1 MRKKISSF
9 MTSKNILIALTVLC
23 CFFIGTSFFTDTL
36 TKPLKKCVSMIVVP
50 VQKGMNNIGFWVY
63 DKYQTLQEISVVLD
77 ENKNLQSQIDELT
90 EENNQLKQDSYELN
104 RLRELYELDQQY
116 AGYSKVGARVIEVTT
131 DECHLT
137 AACTIV
143 VKEYV
148 STITLSENNKFMNVG
163 ATGKLIATVGTDTAT
178 NKNIVWSS
186 SDNSI
191 CSVDQEGNLSAESVG
206 NAVITATA
214 ADGSGVTDSCII
226 RVVNPVTGIEVVPDS
241 LRLFVGDSQKLGVNV
256 YPDNAT
262 IKDVVWKSA
271 NESIAV
277 VDEDGEVFAIS
288 SGKVKITATSQDGNN
303 IKGICWVYVTPRVN
317 ISSLRINSKEIYM
330 LTGRTR
336 QLSVIVR
343 PAVNNDSY
351 EWYSSDTGI
360 VTVDGNGV
368 ITTVGPGEAEVYVI
382 SDGAGVE
389 SSCIVH
395 SLAISRSNITLEQYD
410 RYTLDVIG
418 TDSKITWRSSNP
430 RVCTVSSSG
439 EVIGRKAGIA
449 TITAVVNNKTLSCTV
464 RVTSIR

>member
-1 MRKKISSF
+1 M
-9 MTSKNILIALTVLC
+9 
-23 CFFIGTSFFTDTL
+23 
-36 TKPLKKCVSMIVVP
+36 
-50 VQKGMNNIGFWVY
+50 
-63 DKYQTLQEISVVLD
+63 
-77 ENKNLQSQIDELT
+77 
-90 EENNQLKQDSYELN
+90 
-104 RLRELYELDQQY
+104 
-116 AGYSKVGARVIEVTT
+116 
-131 DECHLT
+131 
-137 AACTIV
+137 
-143 VKEYV
+143 
-148 STITLSENNKFMNVG
+148 
-163 ATGKLIATVGTDTAT
+163 
-178 NKNIVWSS
+178 WSS

-241 LRLFVGDSQKLGVNV
+241 LRLFVGDSQKLDVNV

-418 TDSKITWRSSNP
+418 TDSNITWRSSNP

>member
-1 MRKKISSF
+1 M
-9 MTSKNILIALTVLC
+9 LTV
-23 CFFIGTSFFTDTL
+23 
-36 TKPLKKCVSMIVVP
+36 
-50 VQKGMNNIGFWVY
+50 
-63 DKYQTLQEISVVLD
+63 
-77 ENKNLQSQIDELT
+77 
-90 EENNQLKQDSYELN
+90 
-104 RLRELYELDQQY
+104 
-116 AGYSKVGARVIEVTT
+116 
-131 DECHLT
+131 
-137 AACTIV
+137 
-143 VKEYV
+143 
-148 STITLSENNKFMNVG
+148 
-163 ATGKLIATVGTDTAT
+163 
-178 NKNIVWSS
+178 
-186 SDNSI
+186 
-191 CSVDQEGNLSAESVG
+191 
-206 NAVITATA
+206 
-214 ADGSGVTDSCII
+214 
-226 RVVNPVTGIEVVPDS
+226 
-241 LRLFVGDSQKLGVNV
+241 
-256 YPDNAT
+256 
-262 IKDVVWKSA
+262 
-271 NESIAV
+271 
-277 VDEDGEVFAIS
+277 
-288 SGKVKITATSQDGNN
+288 
-303 IKGICWVYVTPRVN
+303 
-317 ISSLRINSKEIYM
+317 
-330 LTGRTR
+330 RTR